1 MVATR
6 PELHDALSF
15 LKQVKTEMPA
25 EYETFL
31 EVLTQFRS
39 QNVNAEMVVTV
50 VAEMLVGLQHLLDGF
65 STFLPHACR
74 DMLLEKYNE
83 GAPLSRRSADGL
95 SPAGSTRKAD
105 EASPRG
111 GSISHS
117 QAPQQGSCRPTASG
131 SSAEQQLPADP
142 PPERK
147 RKRESAA
154 DRPRRAAAA
163 PPQGALLSSYTGMG
177 KRMNQQQIY
186 QAQLKKSLAPPDVG
200 GVMAA
205 LEQRIEALIAAIQ
218 QDPDNWIPV
227 VDVKDILHDTVDAH
241 TIARLKKTGVIK
253 IRGTLARADAA
264 RLNVAM
270 EQEMRT
276 CLGVDPS
283 NPATYEMPQ
292 HAAADGAEGAGRC
305 SRSKR
310 S

>member
-1 MVATR
+1 MKSVSIA
-6 PELHDALSF
+6 PCGLVPVSEPPAV
-15 LKQVKTEMPA
+15 QVKTEMPA

-50 VAEMLVGLQHLLDGF
+50 VAEMLVGRQHLLGGF

-111 GSISHS
+111 GSISNS
-117 QAPQQGSCRPTASG
+117 QAPQQGSCRPTASAARPPW
-131 SSAEQQLPADP
+131 SSAEQQLAADP

-154 DRPRRAAAA
+154 DRPRRAAAAA

-205 LEQRIEALIAAIQ
+205 LEQRIEALIAAMQ

-227 VDVKDILHDTVDAH
+227 VDVHDILHICRYVDMH
-241 TIARLKKTGVIK
+241 VYNIYIY
-253 IRGTLARADAA
+253 I
-264 RLNVAM
+264 
-270 EQEMRT
+270 
-276 CLGVDPS
+276 
-283 NPATYEMPQ
+283 YI
-292 HAAADGAEGAGRC
+292 
-305 SRSKR
+305 
-310 S
+310 